1 MAYSFV
7 VTELHAFLRRVAI
20 DYVRFGYYR
29 YAMREIPADKDPAH
43 VDVKL
48 IETYE
53 ITQCRMTRTRRKRQG
68 LANVVFVRQGHRFIL
83 LATEGTHLTFDRIC
97 WRDIRIAPI
106 HFAGYSIGVKGN
118 VPCVQVARHTWKPIE
133 RYLVSIA
140 HRPKSEV
147 ETAINNLRFYS
158 FPGVIR
164 QKLKLVKT
172 INRLRRKSHR
182 PRIEL
187 RLKIGQKHIRRLAPS

>member
-1 MAYSFV
+1 MSYSFV
-7 VTELHAFLRRVAI
+7 VIELHVLIRRVAI

-29 YAMREIPADKDPAH
+29 YAMREIPAGKDPLH
-43 VDVKL
+43 VDAKL
-48 IETYE
+48 IETYD

-83 LATEGTHLTFDRIC
+83 LATEGKHPAFDRIC

-106 HFAGYSIGVKGN
+106 HFAGYSIGMKGG
-118 VPCVQVARHTWKPIE
+118 VPCVQVARRTWKPIE
-133 RYLVSIA
+133 RYLFAIA

-147 ETAINNLRFYS
+147 EAAMNNLRFYS

-172 INRLRRKSHR
+172 MNRMRRKSHR
-182 PRIEL
+182 PRVELHL
-187 RLKIGQKHIRRLAPS
+187 RLERKAD